1 MSLDIRLERH
11 LPYPIERVWEVLTES
26 EHLSA
31 WLMHNDSVPLVGHR
45 FRLSGEAVPGWR
57 GWAECEVL
65 ELVPYRMVWAW
76 WANDDVTETRVCF
89 ELSPTS
95 LKNTQAQTTRLV
107 LTHKGEESIVIARL
121 LDLGWAARLPALTTR
136 LAAMTGADL
145 PA

>member
-11 LPYPIERVWEVLTES
+11 LPYPIDRVWEVLTES

-31 WLMHNDSVPLVGHR
+31 WLMHNDFLPHVGHR

-65 ELVPYRMVWAW
+65 ELAPYRMVWAW

-89 ELSPTS
+89 ELTPTS
-95 LKNTQAQTTRLV
+95 SAAAQAQATRLV
-107 LTHKGEESIVIARL
+107 LTHRGEESMVIAQL
-121 LDLGWAARLPALTTR
+121 LDLGWAARLLALTTR
-136 LAAMTGADL
+136 LATMMGAGL